1 MAYDDI
7 YIGLTDEEKEQM
19 IKADIPKA
27 VVVGSFKMSEEEKKE
42 ADMVLQN
49 LISRREKAIKEK
61 RGEKSGK

>member
-27 VVVGSFKMSEEEKKE
+27 VVVGSFEMSEEEKKE
-42 ADMVLQN
+42 ADMALQN
-49 LISRREKAIKEK
+49 LISRREKAIQKNK
-61 RGEKSGK
+61 KIPPA